1 VADRGADERPP
12 GVGRV
17 RAVRIWPV
25 TPAARAVLLAWAQQ
39 PPDAGRGGGVAFAQS
54 SAGEDRRCGGSRD
67 RGELQVQPTLAAVAE
82 RNALLG
88 VAMHLA
94 HGVVDIKSAIWS
106 LPARRPGTCF
116 ASPARSP
123 APTLSSCWTWL
134 GVNVRRNVPSVEGAR
149 TPAKSR
155 PMPPWRNRSRSSME
169 SAPASIAPTTDAA
182 FTLRSGHRRQA
193 ESCEKVS
200 LTSHNAPGGAPV
212 PSGECSRDRPVTPQ
226 HLGPFRGRL
235 RAGRGIALWAPSMLA
250 LRRVRTAPGP
260 YPRQIGAGEPLRD
273 VPTLVPRVL
282 LFVTLAEPT
291 PLAVLARPGFVG
303 AAPTHARHL
312 PEQAAPSYT
321 ALLRQDGGESLSP
334 PLKSSA
340 PHGARGSGAQSVGE
354 DSTRTI

>member
-1 VADRGADERPP
+1 
-12 GVGRV
+12 
-17 RAVRIWPV
+17 
-25 TPAARAVLLAWAQQ
+25 
-39 PPDAGRGGGVAFAQS
+39 
-54 SAGEDRRCGGSRD
+54 
-67 RGELQVQPTLAAVAE
+67 
-82 RNALLG
+82 
-88 VAMHLA
+88 
-94 HGVVDIKSAIWS
+94 
-106 LPARRPGTCF
+106 
-116 ASPARSP
+116 
-123 APTLSSCWTWL
+123 
-134 GVNVRRNVPSVEGAR
+134 
-149 TPAKSR
+149 
-155 PMPPWRNRSRSSME
+155 ME

-340 PHGARGSGAQSVGE
+340 PHGARGSGLSQSARIRHAPSDSSEGTRRPSRRSWSNHGGQLRLHSTSNSSRRAPGPQGARRDRHRNGVGPCRHLMLGVPAQSLGPGRRQ
-354 DSTRTI
+354 D